1 MKGRKAFFS
10 SYPNPC
16 MICVKNK
23 YSLLKA
29 PPHPFSN
36 TIPSSIMNDYKILTP
51 PALRILVLILKLK
64 DVQTTMKT
72 KVAVK
77 VLCLASCWRCLPAS
91 DAMDATDRRPPRR
104 RPEKVCG
111 LQLLKL
117 GWGSYEN
124 VNIFHPSFNQ
134 YYIQGHYPPF
144 TAFMYIQKC
153 FRKTTKPFL

>member
-23 YSLLKA
+23 YSLLEA

-117 GWGSYEN
+117 GWG
-124 VNIFHPSFNQ
+124 
-134 YYIQGHYPPF
+134 
-144 TAFMYIQKC
+144 FMRKC
-153 FRKTTKPFL
+153 KHISPLFQSILYTGPLPAIYRFYVHTEMFSRLRNHF